1 MIGWLRT
8 WLMSVLVVSLLCAL
22 AEAMMPEGAVRRVGK
37 LVCGLALLCGVLW
50 PIVQAGPL
58 VGPDWSE
65 AWALELEREQSR
77 LEERLGSDMKQIIEE
92 NCDAYIQDKAAQRH
106 RSWKVHVVCREEG
119 GLYVPDRAE
128 VYGNLSTEES
138 RELARLLT
146 EDLGIPPERQNRRVG
161 EEGP

>member
-8 WLMSVLVVSLLCAL
+8 WLLSILAVSLLCAL
-22 AEAMMPEGAVRRVGK
+22 AEAMMPAGAVRRVGK

-58 VGPDWSE
+58 IGPDWSE
-65 AWALELEREQSR
+65 EWALELEREQTR
-77 LEERLGSDMKQIIEE
+77 LEERLGSDMKRIIEE
-92 NCDAYIQDKAAQRH
+92 NCDAYIQDKAAQRN
-106 RSWKVHVVCREEG
+106 RSWNVHVVCREED

-128 VYGNLSTEES
+128 VSGDLSAEEYK
-138 RELARLLT
+138 ELSHLLT
-146 EDLGIPPERQNRRVG
+146 EDLGIPPERQNRRDG

>member
-1 MIGWLRT
+1 
-8 WLMSVLVVSLLCAL
+8 MSVLVVSLLCAL

-146 EDLGIPPERQNRRVG
+146 EDLGIPPERQNRRDG

>member
-8 WLMSVLVVSLLCAL
+8 WLLSVLIVSLLCAL

-50 PIVQAGPL
+50 PVVQAGPFI
-58 VGPDWSE
+58 GPTWSE
-65 AWALELEREQSR
+65 EWALELEREQTR
-77 LEERLGSDMKQIIEE
+77 LEERLGTDMKRIIEE
-92 NCDAYIQDKAAQRH
+92 RCDAYIQDKAAQRH
-106 RSWKVHVVCREEG
+106 RSWKVHVVCREED

-128 VYGNLSTEES
+128 VPSDLSAEEHE
-138 RELARLLT
+138 ELSRLLT
-146 EDLGIPPERQNRRVG
+146 EDLGIPPEKQNRRDG